1 VTEGYEGHAL
11 IKGVIR
17 AIKEQLDLR
26 DTRIQELARRVAELE
41 AHSEKAMNEHDRL
54 GKRISELSMKITASS
69 INARVQ

>member
-1 VTEGYEGHAL
+1 MTEGYEGHAL